1 MEQIQKIQQKFN
13 EVIAYSQNIEYP
25 KTDELF
31 GKWYKNKE
39 YFIKTLF
46 NGELKYTYPEKVKFD
61 INMDVKISK
70 YAEFI
75 EYVGFVMNLPLIDP
89 FFEYLT
95 SIPAADFYDN
105 ELKRDYFIGEKKI
118 PAGMKVVKSFKYF
131 IEDKVLL
138 SDIQNK
144 ASNFIQEN
152 KIEGYLTFSV
162 HPLDF
167 LSLSENTFN
176 WRSCHALDGEYRSG
190 NLSYMGDASTVV
202 CYLSD
207 GNDVVLPHFPPNV
220 KWNSKKWRCLFH
232 FNNFYDVIFAGRQ
245 YPFTSAGALETI
257 RKIFID
263 ELIPTEHSWLK
274 GDFKAHWTHW
284 HNDYISEVPYSE
296 YSDEDNG
303 HCYEEDEY
311 FLAKGRIWN
320 RYDVVHDAPNSTHY
334 NDILRSTCYLKPYY
348 MYRKEGISS
357 NIDFII
363 GSNVSCLSCG
373 EDTIFG
379 ANGHM
384 LCKNC
389 SNELV
394 DDDMYAVC
402 DCCGR
407 GDYIEDMTWVMDSY
421 VCQSCINTE
430 CFYCEECQE
439 WHYNDSKVY
448 DEENQ
453 RFICADCKRRKEDK
467 NGSERN
473 ACEAEPD
480 PEVSDTPW

>member
-105 ELKRDYFIGEKKI
+105 ELKRDYFVGEKKI

-176 WRSCHALDGEYRSG
+176 WRSCHALDGEYRAG

-220 KWNSKKWRCLFH
+220 KWNSKKWRCLLH

-245 YPFTSAGALETI
+245 YPFASASALETI

-263 ELIPTEHSWLK
+263 ELIPTEHSWL
-274 GDFKAHWTHW
+274 
-284 HNDYISEVPYSE
+284 
-296 YSDEDNG
+296 
-303 HCYEEDEY
+303 
-311 FLAKGRIWN
+311 
-320 RYDVVHDAPNSTHY
+320 
-334 NDILRSTCYLKPYY
+334 
-348 MYRKEGISS
+348 
-357 NIDFII
+357 
-363 GSNVSCLSCG
+363 
-373 EDTIFG
+373 
-379 ANGHM
+379 
-384 LCKNC
+384 
-389 SNELV
+389 
-394 DDDMYAVC
+394 
-402 DCCGR
+402 
-407 GDYIEDMTWVMDSY
+407 
-421 VCQSCINTE
+421 
-430 CFYCEECQE
+430 
-439 WHYNDSKVY
+439 
-448 DEENQ
+448 
-453 RFICADCKRRKEDK
+453 
-467 NGSERN
+467 
-473 ACEAEPD
+473 
-480 PEVSDTPW
+480 